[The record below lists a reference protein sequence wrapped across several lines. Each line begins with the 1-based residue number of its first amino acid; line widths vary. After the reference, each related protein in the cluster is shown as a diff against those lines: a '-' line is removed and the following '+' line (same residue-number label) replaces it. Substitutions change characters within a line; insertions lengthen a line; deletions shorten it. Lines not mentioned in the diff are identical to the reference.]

1 MDKKKHDLKKSLP
14 SWVTVESVERVLS
27 HYKDGEF
34 VFDLPEEEICETVR
48 GTTYHVIPHFA
59 DEGAEEITQKLRRI
73 MANELP
79 KD

>member
-1 MDKKKHDLKKSLP
+1 MDENNNDLKKSLP
-14 SWVTVESVERVLS
+14 SWVTQESLERVLS

-34 VFDLPEEEICETVR
+34 VFDLPKEELCQTIR
-48 GTTYHVIPHFA
+48 GTTYHVIPRFA

-73 MANELP
+73 MANELS

>member
-1 MDKKKHDLKKSLP
+1 MDENNNDLKKSLP
-14 SWVTVESVERVLS
+14 SWVTQESLEKVLS

-34 VFDLPEEEICETVR
+34 VFDLPKEELCQTIR
-48 GTTYHVIPHFA
+48 GTTYHVIPRFA

-73 MANELP
+73 MANELS